1 VSFERCSE
9 PSGVTEST
17 HCASRCGAAA
27 HCCDV
32 LCCAS
37 YDIVNSFFVISIPS
51 GSWSDGP
58 IGRFELSNFASP
70 ANDCVTCRKH
80 VREIVTVVS
89 WRQNTHT
96 HTQRLSTLQCH
107 EMRWGRQGM
116 RKPADSLESVN
127 LNGREGEGRTT
138 VWLVFTIQCLKM
150 WGGLTWLVIV
160 SSCVLCVSTTV
171 S

>member
-1 VSFERCSE
+1 MSFERCSE

-96 HTQRLSTLQCH
+96 HTASEHTAVSWDEMGKTRNAQACRLSGKRQLEWPRRRRKNNSMTCVYDTVF
-107 EMRWGRQGM
+107 ENVRWIDLARNCEQ
-116 RKPADSLESVN
+116 
-127 LNGREGEGRTT
+127 
-138 VWLVFTIQCLKM
+138 
-150 WGGLTWLVIV
+150 
-160 SSCVLCVSTTV
+160 LCAVC
-171 S
+171 